1 MDVAG
6 EAMHQQQQQDGG
18 GEWHFLGRLEDAPS
32 GGRLH
37 GQVEGRYVTV
47 LQHEEQLYC
56 LDSVCFHAGGPLALG
71 DVEELPDGRSCLKCP
86 WHYYLVDIANGEKF
100 YQGTVAGPDG
110 KLLPGPWK
118 SVGKRQRTHRV
129 EQRPDGIYV
138 QLNLEGHLASDEYAH
153 KHECGL
159 RVQTGHLRLSP
170 QHLHASNGVHEGGR
184 APRLGSPHMGSPR
197 GSPPASPRYSGE
209 GEDCWPED
217 LPEPHSRHSRRNVGG
232 GTQL

>member
-1 MDVAG
+1 MGQASEG
-6 EAMHQQQQQDGG
+6 
-18 GEWHFLGRLEDAPS
+18 WHFLGRLEDAPS

-47 LQHEEQLYC
+47 LQHDGRLYC
-56 LDSVCFHAGGPLALG
+56 LDSVCFHAGGPLGLG
-71 DVEELPDGRSCLKCP
+71 DIEELPGGHSCLKCP
-86 WHYYLVDIANGEKF
+86 WHYYFVSLESGEKW

-118 SVGKRQRTHRV
+118 SVGQRQRTHRV

-138 QLNLEGHLASDEYAH
+138 QLNLEGSLASDEYAH

-159 RVQTGHLRLSP
+159 RIQTGHLRLSP
-170 QHLHASNGVHEGGR
+170 QHLHAANGAEGSR
-184 APRLGSPHMGSPR
+184 PPRVGSPRGERMGSPR
-197 GSPPASPRYSGE
+197 SSPPASPRFSGE

-217 LPEPHSRHSRRNVGG
+217 LPSPALHGLRHSSMGSG